1 MTDKPTQQYID
12 KVALAIII
20 GKTGCASLVILL
32 TALVAGLWLGDQ
44 FEQRGIFV
52 IVFLGCSAP
61 FSLFVMVKIALGAA
75 EKIMPLSTE
84 QQPIMPPEE
93 EADDIEESF
102 DL

>member
-1 MTDKPTQQYID
+1 MTDKSTHQRIN

-20 GKTGCASLVILL
+20 GKAGCASLIILL

-44 FEQRGIFV
+44 FGQRGFFV

-61 FSLFVMVKIALGAA
+61 LSLFAMVKIALGAA
-75 EKIMPLSTE
+75 EKLMPLSTE
-84 QQPIMPPEE
+84 QQPIMPPEK
-93 EADDIEESF
+93 EANDIEELF